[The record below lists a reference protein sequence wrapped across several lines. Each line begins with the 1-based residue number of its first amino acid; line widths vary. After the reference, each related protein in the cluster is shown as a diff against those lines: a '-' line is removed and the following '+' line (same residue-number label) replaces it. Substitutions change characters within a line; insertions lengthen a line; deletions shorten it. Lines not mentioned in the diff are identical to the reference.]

1 MKRGVGDILDTQEFP
16 RRPLAR
22 HLFIFSLAS
31 TYQLPLD
38 NSLVSLFLL
47 PSSYYYGRL

>member
-16 RRPLAR
+16 RRPLS
-22 HLFIFSLAS
+22 LSFFIFSLAS

-38 NSLVSLFLL
+38 NSLGSLFLL
-47 PSSYYYGRL
+47 PCSYYYGRL